1 MWAGMV
7 LHTLGRQRQVDS
19 SDFQASRLYIV
30 KLCQRKKGLLNKGGL
45 TIKQSCHNS
54 VHLYTAQFHTA
65 PQK

>member
-30 KLCQRKKGLLNKGGL
+30 KLCQRKKRA
-45 TIKQSCHNS
+45 IKQRGTNN
-54 VHLYTAQFHTA
+54 
-65 PQK
+65 